1 MPTTTTVAAA
11 LDVAIGRLPTPPTA
25 ILASTAGTSP
35 EARRLS
41 PVGIHQDAR
50 FQPALGGRLQASR
63 PKVMVTFH
71 ADACD
76 KCRRRSPVSFMVE
89 PEEAW
94 RTVVLNRWRDVC
106 PSCFDA
112 DEGAPP
118 SLGAHARSRVG
129 LEVRISLRAPSISAL
144 AVRSAVVS

>member
-1 MPTTTTVAAA
+1 MEQKLADHAQCCPR
-11 LDVAIGRLPTPPTA
+11 IG
-25 ILASTAGTSP
+25 G
-35 EARRLS
+35 
-41 PVGIHQDAR
+41 G
-50 FQPALGGRLQASR
+50 QPALGGRLQASR

-118 SLGAHARSRVG
+118 SLGDDDGRLTLAHGSVWK
-129 LEVRISLRAPSISAL
+129 S
-144 AVRSAVVS
+144 